1 MIKIEDF
8 TKEEIV
14 AALKARFTFSLNDML
29 YYCIQKKYDI
39 ESEKLDKK
47 IKLNLQKQKQLLGL
61 ENISKYV
68 KLSNETDRLIEKE
81 EQLIEW
87 YDKAMKELNE
97 QQKKRIIANEYYFIY
112 QTEVGRTDLF
122 RQENY

>member
-14 AALKARFTFSLNDML
+14 AALKARFPFSLNDML

-39 ESEKLDKK
+39 EFEKLDKK
-47 IKLNLQKQKQLLGL
+47 IKLNLQKQKQLLGF

-68 KLSNETDRLIEKE
+68 KLSNKTDRLIEKE
-81 EQLIEW
+81 EQLIKW
-87 YDKAMKELNE
+87 YDKAMKEINE
-97 QQKKRIIANEYYFIY
+97 QKK
-112 QTEVGRTDLF
+112 GL
-122 RQENY
+122 

>member
-14 AALKARFTFSLNDML
+14 AALKARFPFSLNDML

-39 ESEKLDKK
+39 ESKKLDKK

-68 KLSNETDRLIEKE
+68 KLSNETDRLMEKE
-81 EQLIEW
+81 EQLIKW
-87 YDKAMKELNE
+87 YDKAMKEIYE
-97 QQKKRIIANEYYFIY
+97 QKK
-112 QTEVGRTDLF
+112 GL
-122 RQENY
+122 

>member
-8 TKEEIV
+8 TKEELV
-14 AALKARFTFSLNDML
+14 AALKARFPFSLNDL
-29 YYCIQKKYDI
+29 LFYCIQKKYDI
-39 ESEKLDKK
+39 GFEKLDKK

-68 KLSNETDRLIEKE
+68 KLSNETDRLMEKE
-81 EQLIEW
+81 DQLIEW

-97 QQKKRIIANEYYFIY
+97 QQKKDYSK
-112 QTEVGRTDLF
+112 
-122 RQENY
+122 

>member
-14 AALKARFTFSLNDML
+14 AALKARFPFSFNDML

-39 ESEKLDKK
+39 ESKKLDKK

-68 KLSNETDRLIEKE
+68 KLSNETDRLMEKE
-81 EQLIEW
+81 EQLIKW
-87 YDKAMKELNE
+87 YDKAMKEINE
-97 QQKKRIIANEYYFIY
+97 QKK
-112 QTEVGRTDLF
+112 GL
-122 RQENY
+122 

>member
-8 TKEEIV
+8 TKEELV
-14 AALKARFTFSLNDML
+14 AALKARFPFLLNDL
-29 YYCIQKKYDI
+29 LFYCIQKKYDI
-39 ESEKLDKK
+39 GSEKLDKK

-68 KLSNETDRLIEKE
+68 KLSNETDRLMEKE
-81 EQLIEW
+81 EQLIKW

-97 QQKKRIIANEYYFIY
+97 QQKKDYSK
-112 QTEVGRTDLF
+112 
-122 RQENY
+122 

>member
-14 AALKARFTFSLNDML
+14 AALKARFPFSLDDML

-39 ESEKLDKK
+39 ESKKLDKK

-68 KLSNETDRLIEKE
+68 KLSNETDRLMEKE
-81 EQLIEW
+81 EQLIKW
-87 YDKAMKELNE
+87 YDKAMKEINE
-97 QQKKRIIANEYYFIY
+97 QKK
-112 QTEVGRTDLF
+112 GL
-122 RQENY
+122 

>member
-14 AALKARFTFSLNDML
+14 AAIKARFPFSMNDML

-61 ENISKYV
+61 ENIHKFV
-68 KLSNETDRLIEKE
+68 KCSNETDRLMEKE
-81 EQLIEW
+81 EQLSEW
-87 YDKAMKELNE
+87 YDKAMNE
-97 QQKKRIIANEYYFIY
+97 IYEQRKK
-112 QTEVGRTDLF
+112 D
-122 RQENY
+122 